1 MSEEVIIIVPELRE
15 GAGGLADYT
24 LRLTEQWRTVA
35 PVRFL
40 VPSSADFSTGA
51 GQSVEEIGRSAEELR
66 EKLPARGGKVLLQ
79 YSAYGFDSH
88 GYPRW
93 LLRTLT
99 DWKERAAG
107 LLVVMF
113 HEIWGLWPL
122 LNTNYLLQRLHRRAI
137 KHLVRQADTIFTST
151 PSQAEHLRA
160 LRPASPVQVLPVGSN
175 IRVQSSSPVPE
186 GKRGSAVL
194 FGLQASRLRTLRHLG
209 PELKALAAAGQITR
223 IVTLGGRSTSRSEN
237 EERALLANC
246 GFKAEFEQR
255 GVLPE
260 AEISSAL
267 SAATFG
273 ISAQPELSLMK
284 SGTFMAYAAHGL
296 NILSP
301 FADPLASEPLC
312 WLTSPAELRN
322 GISEDQL
329 NARAESLRAWQ
340 ERTSSWL
347 RIADEFARA
356 LGLRGATSA

>member
-1 MSEEVIIIVPELRE
+1 MERDRKTPGRPGGTSAVSPRIPSRRDGARRSTREMSEEVIIIVPELRE

-122 LNTNYLLQRLHRRAI
+122 LNTNYLLQR
-137 KHLVRQADTIFTST
+137 
-151 PSQAEHLRA
+151 
-160 LRPASPVQVLPVGSN
+160 
-175 IRVQSSSPVPE
+175 
-186 GKRGSAVL
+186 
-194 FGLQASRLRTLRHLG
+194 
-209 PELKALAAAGQITR
+209 
-223 IVTLGGRSTSRSEN
+223 
-237 EERALLANC
+237 
-246 GFKAEFEQR
+246 
-255 GVLPE
+255 
-260 AEISSAL
+260 
-267 SAATFG
+267 
-273 ISAQPELSLMK
+273 
-284 SGTFMAYAAHGL
+284 
-296 NILSP
+296 
-301 FADPLASEPLC
+301 
-312 WLTSPAELRN
+312 
-322 GISEDQL
+322 
-329 NARAESLRAWQ
+329 
-340 ERTSSWL
+340 
-347 RIADEFARA
+347 
-356 LGLRGATSA
+356 